1 MASISKQPGGRR
13 TVQFAAADGRRRS
26 VRLGK
31 VSQRTAE
38 AVKTRVEILNAAKI
52 AGHAVDGDTAGWV
65 ANLDAALADKL
76 ASVGLIPR
84 RASAALGDFLDSYL
98 DKKTDVKGGTR
109 VFYGHTRRN
118 LLEFLGPDKPL
129 REITKGDADDFRRYL
144 TEQGLSAATV
154 NRRCSLAKTFF
165 RAAVRHE
172 LIPHNPFEDVRG
184 SVRGNRERMRFIT
197 REVTQRIIDA
207 CPDSQWRL
215 LVALARYGGLRTPS
229 ESLSLRW
236 AGVDWE
242 HDRVTVHSPKTEHH
256 PGGGNRVI
264 PLFPELRPY
273 LEEVWE
279 QAEPGS
285 EHVITRY
292 QEAAQ
297 RTPAGWIN
305 CNLRTQFHRIIR
317 RAGFDPWPK
326 PWQNMR
332 SSRETELAE
341 SFPVQVCC
349 QWIGNSRPVALEHYL
364 QVTDEHFRQ
373 ATQPTGEAVQNAV
386 QSAHAAGRTVPH
398 AEQQECV
405 FAEKREPLRYCTTVD
420 MGGAGLELDS
430 ATPCGQRDLGKPPNP
445 RAAKSGAVDARELPL
460 HPDLAVVVD
469 AWPSLPEAARRA
481 VLRIV
486 REARS

>member
-1 MASISKQPGGRR
+1 MASITREKNGRR
-13 TVQFAAADGRRRS
+13 TLQFVAADGRRRS

-31 VSQRTAE
+31 VSQRATESVQVKVE
-38 AVKTRVEILNAAKI
+38 ALVAASI
-52 AGHAVDGDTAGWV
+52 TGQAVDNETARWLAGLDTVMAE
-65 ANLDAALADKL
+65 KL
-76 ASVGLIPR
+76 AAVGLFPR
-84 RASAALGDFLDSYL
+84 RASATLGDFLAGYL
-98 DKKTDVKGGTR
+98 EKKTDVKGGTR

-118 LLEFLGPDKPL
+118 LLEFFRPDKPL

-144 TEQGLSAATV
+144 VKQGLSAATV

-172 LIPHNPFEDVRG
+172 LIPGNPFEDIKG

-207 CPDSQWRL
+207 CPDAQWRL
-215 LVALARYGGLRTPS
+215 LVALARYGGLRTTS

-236 AGVDWE
+236 ADVDWE

-256 PGGGNRVI
+256 AGGESRVI

-279 QAEPGS
+279 EAEPGS
-285 EHVITRY
+285 EHIITRY
-292 QEAAQ
+292 REAAQ
-297 RTPAGWIN
+297 RTPAGWVN

-326 PWQNMR
+326 PWQNLR
-332 SSRETELAE
+332 STRETELAE
-341 SFPVQVCC
+341 SFPVQVAC

-373 ATQPTGEAVQNAV
+373 ATQPIAEALQNPV
-386 QSAHAAGRTVPH
+386 QSAHATVRPVSQ
-398 AEQQECV
+398 AEKQKCG
-405 FAEKREPLRYCTTVD
+405 FAEKREPSRYCTTVD
-420 MGGAGLELDS
+420 MGGAGFEPTTSTL
-430 ATPCGQRDLGKPPNP
+430 
-445 RAAKSGAVDARELPL
+445 
-460 HPDLAVVVD
+460 
-469 AWPSLPEAARRA
+469 
-481 VLRIV
+481 
-486 REARS
+486 